1 MVIRVCLTS
10 HDRKRHGFFQIPN
23 VQQGKVAEWVI
34 CNARFQKNIKGSK
47 WYRKSAQMP
56 SFWVLKLRTM
66 QFKGSKI
73 LNTCWILQIY
83 HVQELGMSSSLCLL
97 NPAGKHKLNPTY
109 EETCQQKAWHQGHV
123 AESFHVCPTERAESE
138 LALCFYSLCH
148 PRRCVVLARRG
159 SMSLFIPGM
168 ISHNMLEPLSWT
180 METTTEDSRFW
191 SHI

>member
-1 MVIRVCLTS
+1 
-10 HDRKRHGFFQIPN
+10 
-23 VQQGKVAEWVI
+23 
-34 CNARFQKNIKGSK
+34 
-47 WYRKSAQMP
+47 MP

-159 SMSLFIPGM
+159 SMS
-168 ISHNMLEPLSWT
+168 
-180 METTTEDSRFW
+180 DSRTWWLGFLDW
-191 SHI
+191 FQLYSSSLGWYPTICLSHCLGQWKQPLRTQDFEAIYRFYIDEVI